1 MKATILIFVL
11 ALTAV
16 YGFYLQPNVAGQQVH
31 QSNAELF
38 KALSDYFYGLS
49 TGSGSAQ
56 SLHVRG

>member
-1 MKATILIFVL
+1 
-11 ALTAV
+11 
-16 YGFYLQPNVAGQQVH
+16 LQPNVAGQQVH